1 MIDPINSL
9 MIDDDEVKPKTT
21 VIFLRIEMKNELSFK
36 QDVEAL

>member
-21 VIFLRIEMKNELSFK
+21 VTSLRKELKNELSFK
-36 QDVEAL
+36 